1 MSTFEK
7 VSSFNFLELV
17 LVKEVVVASIE
28 VMDSGHTLI
37 IYNELLILVLLL
49 LLKLISLI
57 LLESL
62 RAIWLVL
69 IQSKI
74 LVAHLLHSFVQTL
87 QLFWTY
93 VLFKVWI
100 IHVFGC
106 FVHNTVL
113 WFIMLARWYEST
125 LWASFVINQISL

>member
-1 MSTFEK
+1 MSAFEK
-7 VSSFNFLELV
+7 VTRFDLLKLFCVKVV
-17 LVKEVVVASIE
+17 LISTIK

-37 IYNELLILVLLL
+37 IYDELLVLMLLL
-49 LLKLISLI
+49 LLKHII

-69 IQSKI
+69 IHSKI

-93 VLFKVWI
+93 VLFKIWI
-100 IHVFGC
+100 IHVFAC

-113 WFIMLARWYEST
+113 WFIMLARWNEST